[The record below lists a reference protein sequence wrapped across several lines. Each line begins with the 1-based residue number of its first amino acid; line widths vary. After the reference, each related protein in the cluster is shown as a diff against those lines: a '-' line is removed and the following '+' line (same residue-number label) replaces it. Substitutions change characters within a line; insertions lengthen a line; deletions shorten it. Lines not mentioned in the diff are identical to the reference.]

1 LNHVSNLYIASVFA
15 DKLPGTWRLAA
26 TNLPMWVDG
35 TRHDPEFAFE
45 VVDGR
50 ELTFTSTVRYATTG
64 GEAKAIVGSDR
75 LRGDEFVRRGRG
87 WLTTLTSRWRVA
99 GANDDFEIVA
109 TRYSR
114 SRLAPEGIDVLVR
127 KEAMLTAVRST
138 VAHATEQFGLTAED
152 FASLTWLE

>member
-1 LNHVSNLYIASVFA
+1 LIDVDDFFAASVLA
-15 DKLPGTWRLAA
+15 DKLPGTWRFAA

-45 VVDGR
+45 PVYGR
-50 ELTFTSTVRYATTG
+50 ELTFTSTVRYTTIG
-64 GEAKAIVGSDR
+64 GEAKTIVGSDL

-87 WLTTLTSRWRVA
+87 WLATSTSRWRVA

-109 TRYSR
+109 IRYSR
-114 SRLAPEGIDVLVR
+114 SRLTPEGIDVLVR
-127 KEAMLTAVRST
+127 KEATLPAVRST
-138 VAHATEQFGLTAED
+138 VAHANEQFGLTTED